1 LSKNVSKNVEKLV
14 LTLIM
19 VQGLRN
25 SSDIYSLVCKGPGRQ
40 AAEGAV
46 RSIFVVFL
54 SPELEPLAGVGS
66 EVFVLSLEKFGVSPP
81 AISASLLE

>member
-1 LSKNVSKNVEKLV
+1 VKLV

-46 RSIFVVFL
+46 RSIFVVIKTAF
-54 SPELEPLAGVGS
+54 
-66 EVFVLSLEKFGVSPP
+66 FVHK
-81 AISASLLE
+81 